1 MAKRKA
7 KVSVDRAAA
16 LREFRKIF
24 KEKYVPLIE
33 EAIAAEGLEK
43 VLRRRPLVFTKV
55 VGDQIFALVVQRKQP
70 RKAKKD
76 GRRAGRKRGG

>member
-70 RKAKKD
+70 RKAKKE
-76 GRRAGRKRGG
+76 GRAA